1 MKKVKKLQKWSTTS
15 SRYVLKDKWIKVR
28 ADACKTK
35 SGEVVSPY
43 YVLEYP
49 DWVRMVVINRNN
61 EILITHQYR
70 HEIKQIT
77 TELISG
83 TVDSKDKS
91 HLSAA
96 KRELLEEV
104 GYIGKFTLL
113 GIASPNPANHT
124 NHTYSYLVTN
134 PKQVTIPVINPF
146 EVVQYEFKSV
156 TDILKLIDK
165 KEFVQEMHISSLFL
179 ALRNTGMLQ
188 V

>member
-1 MKKVKKLQKWSTTS
+1 M
-15 SRYVLKDKWIKVR
+15 KDKWIKVR
-28 ADACKTK
+28 ADSCRTK
-35 SGEVVSPY
+35 SGEVISPY

-49 DWVRMVVINRNN
+49 DWVRMVVVNRKN
-61 EILITHQYR
+61 EILVTRQYR
-70 HEIKQIT
+70 HGTKQIVA
-77 TELISG
+77 ELVSG
-83 TVDSKDKS
+83 TVDPNDKS

-104 GYIGKFTLL
+104 GYTGKFTLL
-113 GIASPNPANHT
+113 GIFSPNPANQT
-124 NHTYSYLVTN
+124 NYSYTYLVTN

-179 ALRNTGMLQ
+179 ALRKTRILHI
-188 V
+188 